1 MECVQKAGGGGTEHK
16 TEILKVGLHNSLYVL
31 FQRRF
36 YLLHRSRLKVLVS
49 ARYFCITYSLLLEKT
64 PELTA
69 AGNVSLLNHEKKYHT
84 LR

>member
-1 MECVQKAGGGGTEHK
+1 MFYFNEGFTFFTEAGQRC
-16 TEILKVGLHNSLYVL
+16 LYLQGIFVL
-31 FQRRF
+31 
-36 YLLHRSRLKVLVS
+36 L
-49 ARYFCITYSLLLEKT
+49 IPYSWKT